1 MLIVLKL
8 LDKYRKNV
16 EELGSK
22 EGLEKLNVIRSDFQS
37 IIHVDYSARIQTM
50 NKFTNEKFNEL
61 LNNFY
66 NKTGCPMLI
75 NTSFNINNEP
85 IVNSIEDAYKCFM
98 VTDIDILVCNN
109 YLLIKKIKLINNF
122 YKILLNK

>member
-1 MLIVLKL
+1 
-8 LDKYRKNV
+8 
-16 EELGSK
+16 
-22 EGLEKLNVIRSDFQS
+22 
-37 IIHVDYSARIQTM
+37 M

-109 YLLIKKIKLINNF
+109 YLLIKENQINQ
-122 YKILLNK
+122 